1 MYYASAFKFTE
12 MNPSFLCGISQCF
25 CPGKEVGHGLQ
36 KEGQIGKVSFLF
48 NYYSQTPRTS
58 FTMGSTWRRSL
69 QKTL

>member
-1 MYYASAFKFTE
+1 MYYASAFTFTE